1 MYRYAH
7 KNVRPFS
14 AVCQNNYGRQVIFTR
29 KRQITKNNIIEELNK
44 ALVIHEQNA
53 IEIEYLDR
61 YYRGDQPILYR
72 QKVNRPEINNKIAV
86 NLAYELVERKT
97 AEMCAEPIQYVLRGT
112 DNHKSE
118 EITRLNITMDSESK
132 QECDIDI
139 HRWRMEAWM
148 LVSKA
153 LRNGYYGAVEEFN
166 KLPPLVQKA
175 VGSPDNLRN
184 WALTDINS
192 IENVVQSNFMRTYR
206 TVVNRAKEYQ
216 KMPKDIKALIE
227 SANKSSYSA
236 QIGSKNQQT
245 IKLSLED
252 NKSQNKPIKGIPMP
266 KEIKE
271 RIEQMKR

>member
-1 MYRYAH
+1 MMTQAAFPNY
-7 KNVRPFS
+7 KPQDKTV
-14 AVCQNNYGRQVIFTR
+14 AVNTWFLMLADYPYQQVQMALKAYIATDTSGFAPSIGQLIN
-29 KRQITKNNIIEELNK
+29 KLHEVQSPQELN
-44 ALVIHEQNA
+44 E
-53 IEIEYLDR
+53 
-61 YYRGDQPILYR
+61 
-72 QKVNRPEINNKIAV
+72 
-86 NLAYELVERKT
+86 
-97 AEMCAEPIQYVLRGT
+97 
-112 DNHKSE
+112 
-118 EITRLNITMDSESK
+118 
-132 QECDIDI
+132 
-139 HRWRMEAWM
+139 MEAWF
-148 LVSKA
+148 LVSRA

-184 WALTDINS
+184 WALTDSKS

-206 TVVNRAKEYQ
+206 VVVNRAKEYQ

-227 SANKSSYSA
+227 NTNRSSYSA

>member
-1 MYRYAH
+1 MTEKEVRQLLAMTQAVYPNYNPPSREAAVNAWLMCLSEYDN
-7 KNVRPFS
+7 NVVTAAFK
-14 AVCQNNYGRQVIFTR
+14 AY
-29 KRQITKNNIIEELNK
+29 ITTDTSGFAPGIGQLLDKVHLIQDPQELN
-44 ALVIHEQNA
+44 E
-53 IEIEYLDR
+53 
-61 YYRGDQPILYR
+61 
-72 QKVNRPEINNKIAV
+72 
-86 NLAYELVERKT
+86 
-97 AEMCAEPIQYVLRGT
+97 
-112 DNHKSE
+112 
-118 EITRLNITMDSESK
+118 
-132 QECDIDI
+132 
-139 HRWRMEAWM
+139 MEAWS

-184 WALTDINS
+184 WALTDSKS

-206 TVVNRAKEYQ
+206 TVVNQAKEYQ

-227 SANKSSYSA
+227 NANRNSYSA

-252 NKSQNKPIKGIPMP
+252 NKSQNKPIKGVPMP

-271 RIEQMKR
+271 RVEQIGGRT

>member
-1 MYRYAH
+1 M
-7 KNVRPFS
+7 
-14 AVCQNNYGRQVIFTR
+14 
-29 KRQITKNNIIEELNK
+29 TKNEVVKLLMTIQTFYPNYQVENKEFTINAWYSIIGDCDYKPMEKALRAYITTDTSGFAPSIGQLINKLHEVQSPQELN
-44 ALVIHEQNA
+44 E
-53 IEIEYLDR
+53 
-61 YYRGDQPILYR
+61 
-72 QKVNRPEINNKIAV
+72 
-86 NLAYELVERKT
+86 
-97 AEMCAEPIQYVLRGT
+97 
-112 DNHKSE
+112 
-118 EITRLNITMDSESK
+118 
-132 QECDIDI
+132 
-139 HRWRMEAWM
+139 MEAWL

-153 LRNGYYGAVEEFN
+153 LRNGTYGAVEEFN

-184 WALTDINS
+184 WAQTDSES

-206 TVVNRAKEYQ
+206 TVVNRAKEYR
-216 KMPKDIKALIE
+216 KMPKDIQALIE
-227 SANKSSYSA
+227 STNRSSYSA